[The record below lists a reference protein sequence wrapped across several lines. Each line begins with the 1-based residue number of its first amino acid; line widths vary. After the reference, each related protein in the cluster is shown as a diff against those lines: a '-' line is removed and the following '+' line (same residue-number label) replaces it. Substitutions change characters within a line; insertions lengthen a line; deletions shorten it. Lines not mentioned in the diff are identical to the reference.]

1 MFVKHRLLFGVAASS
16 GSSGQLSQITL
27 PLLVG
32 AAVVGLGMDEQAA
45 GLLSSVELVTV
56 ALVSFVIAPQMG
68 VWPRRNVALIGAG
81 LAILGHAC
89 STFAPLVLPLVAARI
104 LAGFGAGMMVA
115 AGNACIANAENPD
128 RLASLVIVS
137 MCLVQLVTL
146 NLMPVFVERWS
157 YAGAYGFEA
166 VFILLM
172 VPLIFMLPQYR
183 PAPDGPESHRRGFP
197 VGAAIAIAVIVGLFS
212 AREAALWAFSQPIG
226 VRTGLSNQQVGTVLG
241 ITGALGILGAV
252 TAAVL
257 GTRYGRMK
265 PMIVGLFMN
274 AVLSFW
280 ISQTNDPVVFSIVE
294 IVYHAFL
301 FFTTPYLFGMAAEL
315 DGLGRLVAVAG
326 GSILLGGAL
335 GPAIGGLLISW
346 QGYTAIGGFILLA
359 MAVVTTLA
367 WRLQRHLDQGAPAA
381 S

>member
-1 MFVKHRLLFGVAASS
+1 MFVNHRLLLGVAASS

-32 AAVVGLGMDEQAA
+32 AAVVGLGMDEQGA
-45 GLLSSVELVTV
+45 GLLSSVELITV
-56 ALVSFVIAPQMG
+56 ALVSFMIAPQMG

-81 LAILGHAC
+81 LAILGHAG
-89 STFAPLVLPLVAARI
+89 STVAPLLLPLALARI

-137 MCLVQLVTL
+137 MCVVQLVTL

-166 VFILLM
+166 AFVLLMMPLILL
-172 VPLIFMLPQYR
+172 LPQYR
-183 PAPDGPESHRRGFP
+183 PDRDGPESGRRGFP
-197 VGAAIAIAVIVGLFS
+197 IGAAIAIAVIVGLFS
-212 AREAALWAFSQPIG
+212 AREAALWAFSQQIG
-226 VRTGLSNQQVGTVLG
+226 VQTGLSNQQVGTVLG

-252 TAAVL
+252 AAAAL

-265 PMIVGLFMN
+265 PLIVGLVMN

-280 ISQTNDPVVFSIVE
+280 ISQTNDPIVFSIVE

-301 FFTTPYLFGMAAEL
+301 FFTVPYLFGMAAEL

-335 GPAIGGLLISW
+335 GPAIGGVLISW

-359 MAVVTTLA
+359 MAAVTTLA
-367 WRLQRHLDQGAPAA
+367 WRLQRHLDRGAPSA

>member
-89 STFAPLVLPLVAARI
+89 STFAPLVLPLVA
-104 LAGFGAGMMVA
+104 
-115 AGNACIANAENPD
+115 
-128 RLASLVIVS
+128 
-137 MCLVQLVTL
+137 
-146 NLMPVFVERWS
+146 
-157 YAGAYGFEA
+157 
-166 VFILLM
+166 
-172 VPLIFMLPQYR
+172 
-183 PAPDGPESHRRGFP
+183 
-197 VGAAIAIAVIVGLFS
+197 
-212 AREAALWAFSQPIG
+212 
-226 VRTGLSNQQVGTVLG
+226 
-241 ITGALGILGAV
+241 
-252 TAAVL
+252 
-257 GTRYGRMK
+257 
-265 PMIVGLFMN
+265 
-274 AVLSFW
+274 
-280 ISQTNDPVVFSIVE
+280 
-294 IVYHAFL
+294 
-301 FFTTPYLFGMAAEL
+301 
-315 DGLGRLVAVAG
+315 VAG

-367 WRLQRHLDQGAPAA
+367 WRLQRHLDQGAPSA

>member
-359 MAVVTTLA
+359 MVVVTTLA

>member
-56 ALVSFVIAPQMG
+56 ALVSFVIAPRMG

-89 STFAPLVLPLVAARI
+89 ATFAPLVLPLVAARV

-183 PAPDGPESHRRGFP
+183 PARDGPESHRRGFP

-212 AREAALWAFSQPIG
+212 AREAALWAFSQQIG
-226 VRTGLSNQQVGTVLG
+226 MRTGLSNQQVGTVLG
-241 ITGALGILGAV
+241 ITGALGVLGAV

-274 AVLSFW
+274 TVLSFW

-301 FFTTPYLFGMAAEL
+301 FFTAPYLFGMAAEL

>member
-1 MFVKHRLLFGVAASS
+1 MFVNRRLLLGIAASS

-32 AAVVGLGMDEQAA
+32 AAVVGLGMDEQGA
-45 GLLSSVELVTV
+45 GLLSSVELITV
-56 ALVSFVIAPQMG
+56 ALVSFMIAPQMG

-81 LAILGHAC
+81 LAILGHAG
-89 STFAPLVLPLVAARI
+89 STVAPLLLPLALARI

-137 MCLVQLVTL
+137 MCVVQLVTL

-166 VFILLM
+166 VFVLLMMPLILL
-172 VPLIFMLPQYR
+172 LPQYR
-183 PAPDGPESHRRGFP
+183 PVRDGPESGRRGFP
-197 VGAAIAIAVIVGLFS
+197 VAAATAIAVIVGLFS
-212 AREAALWAFSQPIG
+212 AREAALWAFSQQIG

-252 TAAVL
+252 AAAAL

-265 PMIVGLFMN
+265 PLIVGLVMN

-301 FFTTPYLFGMAAEL
+301 FFTVPYLFGMAAEL
-315 DGLGRLVAVAG
+315 DSFGRLVAVAG

-335 GPAIGGLLISW
+335 GPAIGGILISW

-359 MAVVTTLA
+359 MAAVTTLA
-367 WRLQRHLDQGAPAA
+367 WRLQRHLDRGAPSA